1 MSGWDT
7 ARLQALSRRLG
18 LAPDQLALAAAR
30 LARAADAPDAPDA
43 PRRRRVLAEA
53 AQPSA
58 AAQSVA
64 ALLTTPIASFALGD
78 VDRALAAAWR
88 TED

>member
-7 ARLQALSRRLG
+7 AHLRALARSLG
-18 LAPDQLALAAAR
+18 LAPDQLTLAAAR
-30 LARAADAPDAPDA
+30 LARDPGAPDAS
-43 PRRRRVLAEA
+43 RRRRVLAEA
-53 AQPSA
+53 ARPSA
-58 AAQSVA
+58 ATQSVA
-64 ALLTTPIASFALGD
+64 ALLATPIASFALGD

>member
-30 LARAADAPDAPDA
+30 LARAADAPDA

>member
-30 LARAADAPDAPDA
+30 LAREPGAPDAS
-43 PRRRRVLAEA
+43 RRSRVLAEA
-53 AQPSA
+53 ARPSA
-58 AAQSVA
+58 AAASVA